1 MCIEMY
7 LWELSLGR
15 TYTFKK
21 FSQNF
26 HTRAGVF
33 TVQLY
38 INIYLRILAYLLFQ
52 VGNFNQRNQCVP
64 IDRCLSVQGQVS
76 T

>member
-1 MCIEMY
+1 MY

-38 INIYLRILAYLLFQ
+38 INIYLYLLIYYFKL
-52 VGNFNQRNQCVP
+52 VTLTKETNVYR
-64 IDRCLSVQGQVS
+64 
-76 T
+76 